1 MRYLA
6 LSLLALAAIA
16 PAAER
21 KLFVSTF
28 DRLRVDGPFQVVVVT
43 GRSPRGSIA
52 GDARELDGVDVRQ
65 DGRTLHVR
73 RGVGTWQEQPR
84 AAPTQPVVV
93 TLATPSLAAAYLIGP
108 GAIGVTGM
116 KGARIDLSVAGAGG
130 IAVTGADAA
139 ELNAT
144 TIGNGRIAVAGRA
157 VRARL
162 LVNGAGGVQADK
174 LETDELTVRLD
185 GPGEVTARARRAADL
200 TNTGLGR
207 IAVAGPAR
215 CTVKAAAGGPVT
227 CGAGR

>member
-1 MRYLA
+1 MRYLV
-6 LSLLALAAIA
+6 LLLLALAAAA

-43 GRSPRGSIA
+43 GGSPRGSIA
-52 GDARELDGVDVRQ
+52 GDPRQLDGVDVRQ
-65 DGRTLHVR
+65 EGRTVHVR
-73 RGVGTWQEQPR
+73 RSVGKWQEQPR

-116 KGARIDLSVAGAGG
+116 KGARIDLSVAGTGG

-144 TIGNGRIAVAGRA
+144 TIGNGRITVAGRA
-157 VRARL
+157 GKARL
-162 LVNGAGGVQADK
+162 LVNGAGGVQADR

-185 GPGEVTARARRAADL
+185 GPGEVAARARYTADL

-207 IAVAGPAR
+207 IAVGGAAK